1 VTGTGVAH
9 GQRAS
14 GGAATSGD
22 QPAGALRSVRRGTG
36 AAPPTAVYVVV
47 DLGAVATAAVIAHLL
62 RFGVSLAELRGTDI
76 PYVLFAA
83 VTVPAWLVVLALAGC
98 YDRRILGVGSDEY
111 HRVINGAVHFLAV
124 VAVLHFAAGLVLAR
138 GFVGVLIPVALVFT
152 LAARYSLRQWL
163 YARREAGEYLHR
175 TLLVGSPATVA
186 AVGKHMLRTGWS
198 GFRVVGAC
206 ADTDLGEV
214 DVNGVAI
221 PVVAPVDGLE
231 AAIVACRAD
240 SVAVTDD
247 SAGYDIDELA
257 ARVASAG
264 ADLLMA
270 PAVVEVAGPRMAVRS
285 VDGLHLV
292 HVREPTFTGP
302 QRVAKEIVDRSVG
315 LAGLLALSPLIL
327 VVAIAI
333 KLDDGGPV
341 FFRQVR
347 CGRDGRLFKILKF
360 RTMVVD
366 AEKLLVDINERN
378 ETDGLLFKMKD
389 DPRITKVG
397 RALRKYS
404 IDEVP
409 QLWNAVR
416 GEMSLVGPRPPLPSE
431 VALYEADTNRRL
443 LVKPGLTGLWQVS
456 GRSDLSW
463 EETVRLDL
471 YYVDH
476 WTPIM
481 DIVIVGK
488 TFSAVLRSSG
498 AY

>member
-1 VTGTGVAH
+1 M
-9 GQRAS
+9 
-14 GGAATSGD
+14 
-22 QPAGALRSVRRGTG
+22 RRGTG
-36 AAPPTAVYVVV
+36 AAPATGVYVFV

-62 RFGVSLAELRGTDI
+62 RFGLSLAQLKGTDI
-76 PYVLFAA
+76 PYVLFAL
-83 VTVPAWLVVLALAGC
+83 VTVPIWLAVLALAGC

-111 HRVINGAVHFLAV
+111 HRVINGAVHFLAL
-124 VAVLHFAAGLVLAR
+124 VAVLHFAVGLVLAR

-152 LAARYSLRQWL
+152 LAARYCLRQWL

-186 AVGKHMLRTGWS
+186 DVGKHILRTGWS
-198 GFRVVGAC
+198 GFRLVGAC
-206 ADTDLGEV
+206 VDTDATEIL
-214 DVNGVAI
+214 VNGVGV
-221 PVVAPVDGLE
+221 PVVGRIDELG
-231 AAIVACRAD
+231 AAIAACRAD
-240 SVAVTDD
+240 SVALTDE
-247 SAGYDIDELA
+247 SAGHDVDEVA
-257 ARVASAG
+257 ALVAAAG

-270 PAVVEVAGPRMAVRS
+270 PAIVDVAGPRMAVRS

-302 QRVAKEIVDRSVG
+302 QRVAKEVVDRSAG
-315 LAGLLALSPLIL
+315 FFGLLVLAPVIAA
-327 VVAIAI
+327 VAIAI

-347 CGRDGRLFKILKF
+347 CGRNGRTFKILKF
-360 RTMVVD
+360 RTMVVN
-366 AEKLLVDINERN
+366 AEQLLAEINERN
-378 ETDGLLFKMKD
+378 EFDGVLFKMRD

-397 RALRKYS
+397 RVLRKYS
-404 IDEVP
+404 VDEVP
-409 QLWNAVR
+409 QLWNVLR

-463 EETVRLDL
+463 DETVRLDL

-481 DIVIVGK
+481 DMVIVGK